1 MAASSASGICE
12 SITDCVGRTP
22 LVRLRR
28 ITEGC
33 VADVVAKIENLNP
46 LWSVKDRI
54 ALAMIEAA
62 EKAGQ
67 IRPETTILEATSGNT
82 GIGLAYVCA
91 SRGYR
96 LRVVMPETA
105 TIERRRLVT
114 AFGAEVTLTPAI
126 EGMAGAIRR
135 AEAIRAES
143 PQSWFMPQQF
153 QNPANPEV
161 HRRTTAEEIWKDAAG
176 EVDILVAGVGTGGT
190 ITGVAEV
197 LKKRR
202 RGFKAIAVEPAASPV
217 ITQAL
222 AGEEIKSG
230 RHTIQGIGAG
240 FIPKNL
246 NLSIVDEAI
255 GVTDE
260 NAAETTRRLAKL
272 EGLFCG
278 ISCGAALWA
287 TLQVA
292 KRPENKG
299 KRIVVV
305 LPDLGE
311 RYLSTT
317 LFPS

>member
-1 MAASSASGICE
+1 MAASSAGGICE

-67 IRPETTILEATSGNT
+67 IGPDTTVLEATSGNT

-153 QNPANPEV
+153 QNPANPDV
-161 HRRTTAEEIWKDAAG
+161 HRRTTAEEIWKDSGG

-217 ITQAL
+217 ITQAM
-222 AGEEIKSG
+222 AGEEIKPG

-240 FIPKNL
+240 FIPTNL
-246 NLSIVDEAI
+246 NLAIVDEAI
-255 GVTDE
+255 TVTDE